1 MSEMVPGNAES
12 EITQAN
18 SEKRPSR
25 HLLRRWACGVMS
37 AMLFGY
43 IFDATVISELLV
55 PEEAP
60 KVEGPTP
67 KQLACK
73 DAKGV
78 GITKAGTG
86 LPAENYMR
94 DVMAPTFNAAGLCL
108 AALHEGRTSRGDA
121 DGRAIGEYALS
132 LNLAKPVELFLF
144 ADSESGINIPA
155 QIKAIR
161 EVAGT
166 RARVAA
172 VTFNASPDNKSNVM
186 KPDGRWYVDHHDFP
200 YAKGVVF
207 ASNWYSEL
215 MEGKDMSDWR
225 YTWYAWDNMTQTS
238 VPKTKS
244 QLKNIFDGFPEV
256 ATGDLKNADGTFPDF
271 EYLYVTT
278 DDTVDAPAA
287 ARGIQAK
294 LHVPMKIRVIETD
307 VPFMHAK
314 EWLTDKYPVYEPYV
328 RARVEEISAA
338 IDHKAA
344 A

>member
-1 MSEMVPGNAES
+1 MSEMVPNTPES
-12 EITQAN
+12 EAAQAN
-18 SEKRPSR
+18 PEKRPSR
-25 HLLRRWACGVMS
+25 HLLRRWACGAMS

-60 KVEGPTP
+60 RVEGPTS
-67 KQLACK
+67 KQLSCK

-78 GITKAGTG
+78 GITEAGTG

-94 DVMAPTFNAAGLCL
+94 DVMASTFNAARLCL
-108 AALHEGRTSRGDA
+108 ASLHEGRTSRGDA

-132 LNLAKPVELFLF
+132 LHSDKPVELFLF

-166 RARVAA
+166 KARVAA
-172 VTFNASPDNKSNVM
+172 VNFNATPDKVANVL
-186 KPDGRWYVDHHDFP
+186 KPDGRWYVEHHDFP

-244 QLKNIFDGFPEV
+244 QLKNIYDGFPTVPME
-256 ATGDLKNADGTFPDF
+256 DLKNADGTYPDF
-271 EYLYVTT
+271 EYLYTTT
-278 DDTVDAPAA
+278 DDTVNAPEAA
-287 ARGIQAK
+287 KGIKQA
-294 LHVPMKIRVIETD
+294 LGVPMKIRIITTD
-307 VPFMHAK
+307 VPYMHAK
-314 EWLTDKYPVYEPYV
+314 EWLTDKYPIYEPSI
-328 RARVEEISAA
+328 RARVEEISAE
-338 IDHKAA
+338 IDHRAA